1 VRTLLLAS
9 GGFLLAVLWMD
20 LMFDVQIAR
29 IIGAAEQREATVA
42 SIARY
47 YRRVTTDAFPMNRL
61 IGAIMV
67 LQLWGI
73 AEQVLLRRT
82 LTGWRALLVAVLGT
96 APIGLTAARIFPA
109 AVRLGKREDALSVQI
124 TLARDVYRG
133 HLVCF
138 AAIAAFILLQLRFG
152 G

>member
-1 VRTLLLAS
+1 MRTLLLAS

-82 LTGWRALLVAVLGT
+82 LIGWRAVLVAVLGT

-124 TLARDVYRG
+124 ALARDVYRG

-138 AAIAAFILLQLRFG
+138 VAIAAFILLQLRFG